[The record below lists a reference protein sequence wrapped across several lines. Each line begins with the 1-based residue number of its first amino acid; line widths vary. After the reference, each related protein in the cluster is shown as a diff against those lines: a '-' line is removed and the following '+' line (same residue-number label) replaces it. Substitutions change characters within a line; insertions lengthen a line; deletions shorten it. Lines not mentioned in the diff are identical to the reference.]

1 MGHEDGLRTRTQ
13 AGARE
18 TAATRPPAT
27 RTRSAGAISPPQE
40 AKGRIVADPARV
52 ASERVSDAP
61 PVEPAAR
68 YLVEAE
74 TGFFTARSRLESAEP
89 WR

>member
-1 MGHEDGLRTRTQ
+1 MS
-13 AGARE
+13 RE
-18 TAATRPPAT
+18 ET
-27 RTRSAGAISPPQE
+27 
-40 AKGRIVADPARV
+40 KGRIVADPARV
-52 ASERVSDAP
+52 ASGVPAG
-61 PVEPAAR
+61 PAAR